1 MRSKIAIQTG
11 LSAMN
16 STAATTNTSRI
27 AERAHYG
34 YMDLHDSLI
43 EVRVITIIL
52 LSAVFVHIIVQ
63 CIIWKKCAQPNS
75 LLKQQ
80 YMILASLSLSDIF
93 VAVSFLIIHAF
104 QSHILSK
111 PLYFTVAESFRVCS
125 MIASILNNIALTVN
139 KYIFCRFSLRYESIV
154 TVQRTCLVIVAIWI
168 TSVALTLCALFV
180 CQSCMNDVEQSRTA
194 EYHNFPVAILQATV
208 CCFGLIIII
217 LLNIHLRMMSKRHTS
232 QEVRRI
238 QEVGDEQ
245 SLRELWRRNLK
256 NTLVANSVVVSF
268 TMFYIPV
275 AVIMLYVHIATHC
288 HEACNLAFMVI
299 ISFFYSSTL
308 IHPILY
314 ALIIREIRV
323 QIITEVGKIVNY
335 LRSFV
340 MQNSNI
346 APVN

>member
-1 MRSKIAIQTG
+1 MRGKTTIQTG

-16 STAATTNTSRI
+16 STVATTMTTTT

-43 EVRVITIIL
+43 EVRFITVIL

-80 YMILASLSLSDIF
+80 YMILTSLSFSDIF
-93 VAVSFLIIHAF
+93 VAVSFLIIHSF
-104 QSHILSK
+104 QSDILSK
-111 PLYFTVAESFRVCS
+111 PLYYTVAESFRVCS
-125 MIASILNNIALTVN
+125 IIASILNNIALTVN
-139 KYIFCRFSLRYESIV
+139 KYVFCRFSLRYESIV
-154 TVQRTCLVIVAIWI
+154 TVQRTCLVIIGIWI
-168 TSVALTLCALFV
+168 TSVALTLCTLLA
-180 CQSCMNDVEQSRTA
+180 CQSCMDDVAQSRTA

-208 CCFGLIIII
+208 CCAGLIIIV
-217 LLNIHLRMMSKRHTS
+217 LLNIHLRMMSRRHTS
-232 QEVRRI
+232 QEVRQI
-238 QEVGDEQ
+238 QEIGNEQ

-275 AVIMLYVHIATHC
+275 VVIMLYVHIATHC
-288 HEACNLAFMVI
+288 HEACNLAFMVV
-299 ISFFYSSTL
+299 ISLFYSGTL

-314 ALIIREIRV
+314 TLIIREIRV
-323 QIITEVGKIVNY
+323 QIVTEIGKILNY

-340 MQNSNI
+340 TQNSSV
-346 APVN
+346 APAN